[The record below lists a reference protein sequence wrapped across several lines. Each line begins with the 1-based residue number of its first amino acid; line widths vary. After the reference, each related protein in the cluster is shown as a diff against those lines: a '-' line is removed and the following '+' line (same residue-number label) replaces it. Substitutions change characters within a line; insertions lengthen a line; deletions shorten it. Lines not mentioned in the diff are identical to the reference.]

1 MEVAGHRMAEFLA
14 ARERQRRAAA
24 ERYAQV
30 LRASV
35 PALAS
40 RLRTPGAQRVWLFG
54 SLVWGTPD
62 EHADID
68 LAVEGL
74 PPEVYFRAVGE
85 LLCAASASVDLVEL
99 ERAPAQFAARIRNHG
114 VEVVEVAP

>member
-1 MEVAGHRMAEFLA
+1 MEVGEHPMAAFIAG
-14 ARERQRRAAA
+14 RERERRAADARHA
-24 ERYAQV
+24 EA
-30 LRASV
+30 LRAAV
-35 PALAS
+35 PALAA
-40 RLRTPGAQRVWLFG
+40 RLRELGAKRVWLFG

-85 LLCAASASVDLVEL
+85 LLCAAPASVDVVEM
-99 ERAPAQFAARIRNHG
+99 ERAPVEFAARIRADG
-114 VEVVEVAP
+114 VEIGEVAT